1 MYTARNKVYLKS
13 IYSPLHAL
21 VQGARGSVPLPAD
34 VHGLL
39 RAHMANR
46 GDGLTHIVWSRQ
58 SAVSTASGILA
69 NVFPSAMADVVD
81 PPRCIATVR
90 LPCQV
95 CIPHAAVPDI
105 RTYVL
110 DASQGLFYCS
120 TKGVERCRY
129 QGRGSCAEYENE
141 LVHKFNHVERT
152 Q

>member
-1 MYTARNKVYLKS
+1 MYTAQAPGETKS
-13 IYSPLHAL
+13 TWSQFESPACASAR
-21 VQGARGSVPLPAD
+21 GRGSVPLPAD
-34 VHGLL
+34 MHGLL

-46 GDGLTHIVWSRQ
+46 GDGLTQMVCSRQ

-95 CIPHAAVPDI
+95 CTPHAAVPDI
-105 RTYVL
+105 QTYVL

-120 TKGVERCRY
+120 TKGRERCRY
-129 QGRGSCAEYENE
+129 QGRGSGRIR
-141 LVHKFNHVERT
+141 ERARS
-152 Q
+152 QV